1 VPPARDAGKANA
13 SGGGRSSSS
22 GVVSRAAT
30 IPGISEMFAYHA
42 TTMANTI
49 RTSLLVFTRKARA
62 LLLCMRRTGPDPIH
76 RQATQHLKWDLPAP

>member
-13 SGGGRSSSS
+13 SSSRSSSS
-22 GVVSRAAT
+22 NVVSRAAT

-62 LLLCMRRTGPDPIH
+62 AALRHACR
-76 RQATQHLKWDLPAP
+76 A